1 MNIFKSSVISIFLG
15 GILSSQALDDRY
27 HSYTEILS
35 LIDSLSTIEEYQS
48 ILLVDTIGYS
58 SLENIPIVAVKI
70 SDNVQVKEDEPR
82 VLFVGQVH
90 AEEVL
95 GIEVVLSLLMDLLD
109 PRPEDYN
116 HMNILK
122 SYLEVWLIPSAN
134 PDGLGV
140 VHEGLDL
147 TFRKN
152 KTDFSPDSPNP
163 NGIFDFEPSIGNDVD
178 GVDLNRNFGFN
189 WTFGDTFLVFDETD
203 YGSHYDYYRGPSP
216 FSESEAI
223 AIRDLALQHD
233 FVFSIVWHSSRSG
246 RLSEKVFTSWNWEGT
261 KPSPDLDLMKG
272 VADSFSGLM
281 EKEDGTGNYLSVLSG
296 SRNGKLHDWF
306 YRETGCIQYL
316 VECGTSNLQPDSLL
330 IESTVSRTKPAMVY
344 LMDRT
349 IGYYTDAGQATGII
363 YDANTNAPIS
373 GAEVEIE
380 EHSGS
385 VLKPRL
391 TNEFGRY
398 RRILDAGTYHLNIS
412 KKGYLPIRQSITT
425 NNSGITNT
433 DFSMLQAPLHPVRID
448 LDNGVTGNLPYEI
461 KCYVIGDYDT
471 DTLLLD
477 DSYVDLTLYEGMYKL
492 VIDPSVGIPWEK
504 KLYID
509 QNYNFIAPIDI
520 SGSIISYEL
529 SQNWSEWSASQD
541 SWHIINDNLLSQS
554 SLYYDNNDSL
564 LALQEIGSSY
574 YDVSGSNRVTFK
586 IDHKYETEWDHDSVG
601 VSVYDLNQNLMFRD
615 GWSGHKWDH
624 YVTNYFSIIDNQ
636 GFDSLRVV
644 LWFKTD
650 QTVNY
655 RGWDINS
662 FTMYAIDDA
671 YLSVEE
677 NLSNTLP
684 QINFNF
690 QGIFPNPSFGKM
702 SLDVQSW
709 QGGSANVKVYN
720 ILGQQL
726 YERKTE
732 VLRKGSFFLNLDFRD
747 FNYAPVGSGMFFV
760 EIESNNRKVIQ
771 KCIILKN

>member
-1 MNIFKSSVISIFLG
+1 MKQLKGLILYVFLG
-15 GILSSQALDDRY
+15 GFLFSQSLDERY
-27 HSYTEILS
+27 HSYPEILS
-35 LIDSLSTIEEYQS
+35 LIDSLSNVEEYQN

-70 SDNVQVKEDEPR
+70 SDNVSIKEDEPR

-95 GIEVVLSLLMDLLD
+95 GIEVILSLMNDLLD

-147 TFRKN
+147 TYRKN
-152 KTDFSPDSPNP
+152 KTDFSPGGLDP

-216 FSESEAI
+216 FSESEAV

-246 RLSEKVFTSWNWEGT
+246 RLSEKVFTSWNWEGA

-272 VADSFSGLM
+272 VADTFSGLM
-281 EKEDGTGNYLSVLSG
+281 EKEDGTGSYLSVLSG

-330 IESTVSRTKPAMVY
+330 IESTISRTKPAMVY

-349 IGYYTDAGQATGII
+349 IGYNTDAGQATGII
-363 YDANTNAPIS
+363 YDANTNAPIP
-373 GAEVEIE
+373 GVEVEIE

-412 KKGYLPIRQSITT
+412 KKGYLPTRQSITT
-425 NNSGITNT
+425 NNSGITET
-433 DFSMLQAPLHPVRID
+433 DFSLIQAPLFSVKID
-448 LDNGVTGNLPYEI
+448 LDNGVTGSLAYEV
-461 KCYVIGDYDT
+461 KCLVISENDS
-471 DTLLLD
+471 DTLLFE
-477 DSYVDLTLYEGMYKL
+477 DSYIELALAEGLYKL
-492 VIDPSVGIPWEK
+492 VIDPSIGTPWEQ
-504 KLYID
+504 KLYVD
-509 QNYNFIAPIDI
+509 QNYNFVVPMGI
-520 SGSIISYEL
+520 STSYYL
-529 SQNWSEWSASQD
+529 SQSWDEWSADQD
-541 SWHIINDNLLSQS
+541 SWHIISDNLLSQS
-554 SLYYDNNDSL
+554 SIYYDNNDSL
-564 LALQEIGSSY
+564 QRLQKIRSPL
-574 YDVSGSNRVTFK
+574 YDIAGKNRVTFK
-586 IDHKYETEWDHDSVG
+586 INHQYETEWDHDSVG
-601 VSVYDLNQNLMFRD
+601 VSIYDANENLLFRD
-615 GWSGHKWDH
+615 GWSGHNWGD
-624 YVTNYFSIIDNQ
+624 YVSNYFSITNNE
-636 GFDSLRVV
+636 GFDSLRLV

-655 RGWDINS
+655 RGWDIIS
-662 FTMYAIDDA
+662 FSMYAIDDA
-671 YLSVEE
+671 FLSFEE
-677 NLSNTLP
+677 NLSNSLP

-690 QGIFPNPSFGKM
+690 QGIFPNPSLGKM
-702 SLDVQSW
+702 SLDVRSW

-747 FNYAPVGSGMFFV
+747 FNYAPVSSGMFFV
-760 EIESNNRKVIQ
+760 EIESNNQKVIQ
-771 KCIILKN
+771 KCILLKN

>member
-1 MNIFKSSVISIFLG
+1 MNVFKIIILYIFLWG
-15 GILSSQALDDRY
+15 FVSSQSLDERY
-27 HSYTEILS
+27 HSYPEILS
-35 LIDSLSTIEEYQS
+35 LIDSLSNVEEYQS

-70 SDNVQVKEDEPR
+70 SDNVNIKEDEPR

-95 GIEVVLSLLMDLLD
+95 GIEVILSLMNDLLD
-109 PRPEDYN
+109 PGPEEYN

-152 KTDFSPDSPNP
+152 KTDFSPGGLDP

-203 YGSHYDYYRGPSP
+203 YGSHYDYYRGPAP
-216 FSESEAI
+216 FSESEAV

-246 RLSEKVFTSWNWEGT
+246 RLSEKVFTSWNWEGA

-272 VADSFSGLM
+272 VADTFSGLM
-281 EKEDGTGNYLSVLSG
+281 EKEDGTGSYLSVLSG

-330 IESTVSRTKPAMVY
+330 IESTVSRTKPAMIY

-349 IGYYTDAGQATGII
+349 IGYNTDAGQATGII
-363 YDANTNAPIS
+363 YDANTNAPIH
-373 GAEVEIE
+373 GVEIKIE

-425 NNSGITNT
+425 NNSGITEA
-433 DFSMLQAPLHPVRID
+433 DFSLIQAPLHSVRID
-448 LDNGVTGNLPYEI
+448 LDNGLTGNLPYEV
-461 KCYVIGDYDT
+461 KCLVISENDT

-477 DSYVDLTLYEGMYKL
+477 DSYLDLTLAEGLYKL
-492 VIDPSVGIPWEK
+492 VINPSIGTPWEK

-509 QNYNFIAPIDI
+509 QNYNFVVPMGTAT
-520 SGSIISYEL
+520 SYDL
-529 SQNWSEWSASQD
+529 SQNWNEWSADQD
-541 SWHIINDNLLSQS
+541 SWHIVNNNLLSQS
-554 SLYYDNNDSL
+554 NIYYDNNDSL
-564 LALQEIGSSY
+564 QILQKISSPL
-574 YDVSGSNRVTFK
+574 YDISGKNRVTFK
-586 IDHKYETEWDHDSVG
+586 IVHQYETEWDHDSVG
-601 VSVYDLNQNLMFRD
+601 VSIYDANETLLYRD
-615 GWSGHKWDH
+615 GWSGHKWGN
-624 YVTNYFSIIDNQ
+624 YVSNYFSITNNQ
-636 GFDSLRVV
+636 GYYDSLRLV

-655 RGWDINS
+655 RGWDIIS
-662 FTMYAIDDA
+662 FTMYALDDA
-671 YLSVEE
+671 FLSVEE
-677 NLSNTLP
+677 ISSNTLP

-690 QGIFPNPSFGKM
+690 QGVFPNPSFGKM
-702 SLDVQSW
+702 SLDVRSW
-709 QGGSANVKVYN
+709 QGGSAKVKVYN

-747 FNYAPVGSGMFFV
+747 FNYAPVSSGMFFV
-760 EIESNNRKVIQ
+760 EIESNNQKVIR

>member
-1 MNIFKSSVISIFLG
+1 MNIFKSVIVSVFLV

-27 HSYTEILS
+27 HSYAEILS
-35 LIDSLSTIEEYQS
+35 LIDSLSTIEEYQN

-122 SYLEVWLIPSAN
+122 SYLEIWLIPSAN

-152 KTDFSPDSPNP
+152 KTDFSPDGPNP
-163 NGIFDFEPSIGNDVD
+163 NGIFDYEPSIGNDVD

-203 YGSHYDYYRGPSP
+203 YGSHYDYYRGPLP

-246 RLSEKVFTSWNWEGT
+246 RLSEKVFTSWNWEGV
-261 KPSPDLDLMKG
+261 KASPDLDLMKG
-272 VADSFSGLM
+272 VADSFSSLM
-281 EKEDGTGNYLSVLSG
+281 EKEDGTGTYLSVLSG

-330 IESTVSRTKPAMVY
+330 IESTISRTKPAMVY

-349 IGYYTDAGQATGII
+349 IGYYTDAGQVTGII
-363 YDANTNAPIS
+363 YDASTNAPIS
-373 GAEVEIE
+373 GVEVEIE

-433 DFSMLQAPLHPVRID
+433 DFSLLQAPLHSVRID

-461 KCYVIGDYDT
+461 KCYVISDYDT
-471 DTLLLD
+471 DTLLFD
-477 DSYVDLTLYEGMYKL
+477 DSYVTSHCLR
-492 VIDPSVGIPWEK
+492 VCI
-504 KLYID
+504 
-509 QNYNFIAPIDI
+509 
-520 SGSIISYEL
+520 
-529 SQNWSEWSASQD
+529 
-541 SWHIINDNLLSQS
+541 NLL
-554 SLYYDNNDSL
+554 L
-564 LALQEIGSSY
+564 IH
-574 YDVSGSNRVTFK
+574 R
-586 IDHKYETEWDHDSVG
+586 
-601 VSVYDLNQNLMFRD
+601 
-615 GWSGHKWDH
+615 
-624 YVTNYFSIIDNQ
+624 
-636 GFDSLRVV
+636 
-644 LWFKTD
+644 
-650 QTVNY
+650 
-655 RGWDINS
+655 
-662 FTMYAIDDA
+662 
-671 YLSVEE
+671 
-677 NLSNTLP
+677 
-684 QINFNF
+684 
-690 QGIFPNPSFGKM
+690 
-702 SLDVQSW
+702 
-709 QGGSANVKVYN
+709 
-720 ILGQQL
+720 
-726 YERKTE
+726 
-732 VLRKGSFFLNLDFRD
+732 
-747 FNYAPVGSGMFFV
+747 
-760 EIESNNRKVIQ
+760 
-771 KCIILKN
+771 

>member
-1 MNIFKSSVISIFLG
+1 MKILNGIILYIFLG
-15 GILSSQALDDRY
+15 GFLFSQSIDERY
-27 HSYTEILS
+27 HSYPEILS
-35 LIDSLSTIEEYQS
+35 LIDSLSNVEEYQN

-70 SDNVQVKEDEPR
+70 SDNVNIKEDEPR

-95 GIEVVLSLLMDLLD
+95 GIEVVLSLMIDLLD

-152 KTDFSPDSPNP
+152 KTDFSPSGLDP

-216 FSESEAI
+216 FSESEAV

-246 RLSEKVFTSWNWEGT
+246 RLSEKVFTSWNWEGA

-281 EKEDGTGNYLSVLSG
+281 EKEDGTGSYLSVLSG

-344 LMDRT
+344 LMDRA
-349 IGYYTDAGQATGII
+349 IGYNTDAGQATGII
-363 YDANTNAPIS
+363 YDATTNAPIP
-373 GAEVEIE
+373 GVEVKIE

-425 NNSGITNT
+425 NNSGITET
-433 DFSMLQAPLHPVRID
+433 DFSLIQAPLFSVRID
-448 LDNGVTGNLPYEI
+448 LDNGLTGNLPYEV
-461 KCYVIGDYDT
+461 KCLVISENDA

-477 DSYVDLTLYEGMYKL
+477 DSYIELTLAEGLYKL
-492 VIDPSVGIPWEK
+492 VIDPSFGTPWEK

-509 QNYNFIAPIDI
+509 QNYNFVVPMGTA
-520 SGSIISYEL
+520 SSYYL
-529 SQNWSEWSASQD
+529 SQSWNDWSANQD
-541 SWHIINDNLLSQS
+541 SWHIANDNLLSQS
-554 SLYYDNNDSL
+554 SIYYDNSDSL
-564 LALQEIGSSY
+564 QRLQKIRSPL
-574 YDVSGSNRVTFK
+574 YDISGKNRVTFK
-586 IDHKYETEWDHDSVG
+586 INHQYETEWDHDSAG
-601 VSVYDLNQNLMFRD
+601 VSIYDADENLLYRD
-615 GWSGHKWDH
+615 GWSGHKWGD
-624 YVTNYFSIIDNQ
+624 YVSNYFSITNNE
-636 GFDSLRVV
+636 GFDSLSVV
-644 LWFKTD
+644 LWFKND

-655 RGWDINS
+655 RGWDIIS
-662 FTMYAIDDA
+662 FTMYALDDA
-671 YLSVEE
+671 FLSVEQSI
-677 NLSNTLP
+677 SNTLP

-690 QGIFPNPSFGKM
+690 RGVFPNPSFGKM
-702 SLDVQSW
+702 SLDVRSW
-709 QGGSANVKVYN
+709 QGGSAKVKVYN

-732 VLRKGSFFLNLDFRD
+732 VLKKGSFFLNLDFKE
-747 FNYAPVGSGMFFV
+747 FNYAPVSSGMLFV
-760 EIESNNRKVIQ
+760 EIESNNQKVIR

>member
-1 MNIFKSSVISIFLG
+1 MNKFSGLILYIFLG
-15 GILSSQALDDRY
+15 GVLSSQPLDERY
-27 HSYTEILS
+27 HSYPEILS
-35 LIDSLSTIEEYQS
+35 LIDSLSNIEEYQN

-70 SDNVQVKEDEPR
+70 SDNVNIKEDEPR

-95 GIEVVLSLLMDLLD
+95 GIEVILSLMNDLLD

-122 SYLEVWLIPSAN
+122 SYLEIWLIPSAN

-152 KTDFSPDSPNP
+152 KTDFSPGGPDP

-216 FSESEAI
+216 FSESEAV

-246 RLSEKVFTSWNWEGT
+246 RLSEKVFTSWNWEGA

-272 VADSFSGLM
+272 VADTFSGLM
-281 EKEDGTGNYLSVLSG
+281 EKEDGTGSYLSVLSG

-330 IESTVSRTKPAMVY
+330 IESTVNRTKPAMIY

-349 IGYYTDAGQATGII
+349 IGYNTDAGQATGII
-363 YDANTNAPIS
+363 YDANTNAPIP
-373 GAEVEIE
+373 GVEVKIE

-412 KKGYLPIRQSITT
+412 KKGYLPLRQSITA
-425 NNSGITNT
+425 NNSGITEAN
-433 DFSMLQAPLHPVRID
+433 FSLIQAPLFSIRID
-448 LDNGVTGNLPYEI
+448 LDNGVTMNLPYEV
-461 KCYVIGDYDT
+461 KCFVISENDT
-471 DTLLLD
+471 DTLLLY
-477 DSYVDLTLYEGMYKL
+477 DSHLDLTLAEGFYKL
-492 VIDPSVGIPWEK
+492 VIDPSIGAPWEK
-504 KLYID
+504 ELYID
-509 QNYNFIAPIDI
+509 QNYNFVVPM
-520 SGSIISYEL
+520 SIPTNYYL
-529 SQNWSEWSASQD
+529 SQSWNEWSADQD
-541 SWHIINDNLLSQS
+541 SWHIINDNLLTQS
-554 SLYYDNNDSL
+554 SIYYDNNDSL
-564 LALQEIGSSY
+564 QRLQKIRSPL
-574 YDVSGSNRVTFK
+574 YDISGKNRVTFK
-586 IDHKYETEWDHDSVG
+586 MNHQYETEWDHDSVG
-601 VSVYDLNQNLMFRD
+601 VSIYDANENLLFRD
-615 GWSGHKWDH
+615 GWSGHKWGN
-624 YVTNYFSIIDNQ
+624 YVSNYFSITNNE
-636 GFDSLRVV
+636 GFDSLRLV

-662 FTMYAIDDA
+662 FTMYALDDA
-671 YLSVEE
+671 FLSVEE
-677 NLSNTLP
+677 SSSNTLP

-690 QGIFPNPSFGKM
+690 QGVFPNPSFGKM
-702 SLDVQSW
+702 SLDIQSW
-709 QGGSANVKVYN
+709 QGGSANVRVYN

-732 VLRKGSFFLNLDFRD
+732 VLRAGSFFLNLDFKE
-747 FNYAPVGSGMFFV
+747 FNDVPVSSGMLFV
-760 EIESNNRKVIQ
+760 EIESNNQKVIR